1 MTATSQRTIL
11 TYGTFDLFHPGHVA
25 LLRRAKEMGSRLVVG
40 LSTDEFNA
48 IKGKQSVMAYE
59 DRKAVLESCR
69 YVDLVIPES
78 HWDQK
83 PDDAIR
89 HQADVFVMGDDWAG
103 KFDFMSDFCNVVY
116 LSRTPGVSSTEI
128 KAKMRGETARTAH
141 ASAMPLA

>member
-25 LLRRAKEMGSRLVVG
+25 LLRRAKEMGTRLVVG

-48 IKGKQSVMAYE
+48 VKGKKSVMSYE
-59 DRKAVLESCR
+59 DRKTVLESCR
-69 YVDLVIPES
+69 HVDLVIPES

-89 HQADVFVMGDDWAG
+89 YGADVFVMGDDWAG
-103 KFDFMSDFCNVVY
+103 KFDFMEDYCKVVY
-116 LSRTPGVSSTEI
+116 MQRTPEVSSTQI
-128 KAKMRGETARTAH
+128 KSKLSQNTEFVKFAV
-141 ASAMPLA
+141 

>member
-25 LLRRAKEMGSRLVVG
+25 LLRRAKELGTRLVVG

-48 IKGKQSVMAYE
+48 MKGKQSVMSYE

-69 YVDLVIPES
+69 YVDLVIPETNWS
-78 HWDQK
+78 QK

-89 HQADVFVMGDDWAG
+89 HQANVFVMGDDWAG
-103 KFDFMSDFCNVVY
+103 KFDFMANHCRVVY

-128 KAKMRGETARTAH
+128 KSKMRHH
-141 ASAMPLA
+141 AAGAAAIA

>member
-25 LLRRAKEMGSRLVVG
+25 LLRRAKELGTRLVVG

-48 IKGKQSVMAYE
+48 LKGKQSAMSYE
-59 DRKAVLESCR
+59 DRKTVLESCR
-69 YVDLVIPES
+69 YVDLVIPEC

-89 HQADVFVMGDDWAG
+89 YGADVFVMGDDWAG
-103 KFDFMSDFCNVVY
+103 KFDFMSDFCHVVY
-116 LSRTPGVSSTEI
+116 LARTPDVSSSQI
-128 KAKMRGETARTAH
+128 KKKLHNSLPEVVAV
-141 ASAMPLA
+141 

>member
-25 LLRRAKEMGSRLVVG
+25 LLRRAKELGTRLVVG

-48 IKGKQSVMAYE
+48 VKGKKSVMSYE
-59 DRKAVLESCR
+59 DRKTVLESCR

-78 HWDQK
+78 RWGQK

-89 HQADVFVMGDDWAG
+89 HEADVFVMGGDWVG
-103 KFDFMSDFCNVVY
+103 KFDFMSEYCRVVY
-116 LSRTPGVSSTEI
+116 FDRTPDVSSTGI
-128 KAKMRGETARTAH
+128 KNKLTTAADVM
-141 ASAMPLA
+141 ASPCLR

>member
-25 LLRRAKEMGSRLVVG
+25 LLRRAKELGTRLVVG

-48 IKGKQSVMAYE
+48 VKGKKSVMSYE
-59 DRKAVLESCR
+59 DRKTVLESCR

-83 PDDAIR
+83 PDDAVR
-89 HQADVFVMGDDWAG
+89 HGADVFVMGDDWAG
-103 KFDFMSDFCNVVY
+103 KFDHMSEYCLVLY
-116 LSRTPGVSSTEI
+116 LSRTPDVSSSQI
-128 KAKMRGETARTAH
+128 KKSLRQPDVIGVNV
-141 ASAMPLA
+141 

>member
-25 LLRRAKEMGSRLVVG
+25 LLRRAKELGTRLVVG

-48 IKGKQSVMAYE
+48 MKGKQSVMSYA

-69 YVDLVIPES
+69 YVDLVIPEC
-78 HWDQK
+78 HWEQK
-83 PDDAIR
+83 PDDAIC

-103 KFDFMSDFCNVVY
+103 KFDFMSDHCRVVY

-128 KAKMRGETARTAH
+128 KAKMHQDQVRSAH
-141 ASAMPLA
+141 ATALSLA